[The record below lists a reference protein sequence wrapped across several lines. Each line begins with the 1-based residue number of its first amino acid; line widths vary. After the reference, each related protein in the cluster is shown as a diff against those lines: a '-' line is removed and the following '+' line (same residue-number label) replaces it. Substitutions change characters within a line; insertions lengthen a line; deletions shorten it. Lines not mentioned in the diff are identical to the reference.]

1 MRLPPQGGT
10 GRRPCGHFCPS
21 RRGRLDQSVEVMA
34 WTTTRHEPHRRD
46 GQAVRPHCGTAART
60 PHIRHGTV
68 APRGGSCPRTS
79 RPAAATRHQDRSAAT
94 RTALLDWAL
103 HIVEDVGPN
112 VRDGWREFRHL
123 HAGGHPSHHEY
134 DGLPQTERGSSSS
147 GPRVKKTRNRPATW
161 SARVSSH
168 ASVRVDFTVYRR
180 GDIGSPRASGSAG
193 ANSAGRSP
201 GSRSATLRRPPPGRR
216 TRPRG
221 SSLALSSNT
230 PLRTV
235 VSLTA
240 AACATARTPPCP
252 RPRASAAINS
262 RRCRSSRCGG
272 NTANFTASW

>member
-1 MRLPPQGGT
+1 
-10 GRRPCGHFCPS
+10 
-21 RRGRLDQSVEVMA
+21 MA

-46 GQAVRPHCGTAART
+46 GQAVRAHCGTAART
-60 PHIRHGTV
+60 PHVRHGTV
-68 APRGGSCPRTS
+68 AGPPPGSCPRTS
-79 RPAAATRHQDRSAAT
+79 RPTAATRPQDRSAAT

-103 HIVEDVGPN
+103 HIVEDIGPD
-112 VRDGWREFRHL
+112 VRDAWREFRHL

-147 GPRVKKTRNRPATW
+147 RPRVKKTRNRPATR
-161 SARVSSH
+161 SARVSSR
-168 ASVRVDFTVYRR
+168 ASVRVDFTVYRS
-180 GDIGSPRASGSAG
+180 GDIGPPRTSGSTR
-193 ANSAGRSP
+193 ANSAIRSP
-201 GSRSATLRRPPPGRR
+201 GSRSAALRRPPPGRR

-221 SSLALSSNT
+221 SSPASSSNT

-262 RRCRSSRCGG
+262 RRCRSSRCGS
-272 NTANFTASW
+272 NTGNFTTSWWRVSSGMGIPHQRASEREASP